1 MESCSSLG
9 IVSDIAT
16 FSSFATFSIHMMV
29 WLVWFSLLYIFG
41 STWLEKDLNKRN
53 LKAQKGNN
61 LIWKKI

>member
-1 MESCSSLG
+1 MESCSSLD

-41 STWLEKDLNKRN
+41 STWLKKRFEQM
-53 LKAQKGNN
+53 KSQGSKR
-61 LIWKKI
+61 K

>member
-9 IVSDIAT
+9 IISDIAT

-41 STWLEKDLNKRN
+41 STWLEKDLNK
-53 LKAQKGNN
+53 
-61 LIWKKI
+61 